1 MEQTHTTHNGVAAT
15 PGAQRRVLVVEDDS
29 TIVDA
34 IAARL
39 RAEGFLVQT
48 AVDGPAAVDAAEA
61 WQPDLMV
68 LDVMLPGFDGLE
80 VCRRVQAQRPV
91 PVLML
96 TARDDETDMLVG
108 LGVGADDYMTKP
120 FSMRELAARVHVLL
134 RRVERAALAAVTP
147 RSGILRL
154 GELEIDHAQRRV
166 RVRSEDVHLTPT
178 EFDLLVCLANTPA
191 PSSPASS
198 CSPRCGTGPTR
209 PAPGPSTATSRPCAA
224 RSAPS
229 ASVRST
235 ASATRWRRFYA
246 MSAMR
251 RRRPWDGL
259 PARQGWRNWLRSV
272 SISISIKT
280 KLGTLVVVSVFIT
293 TGLLLVA
300 LRTETELR
308 FITVFSVIATLLI
321 TQFVAHG
328 LTAPLD
334 EMNTV
339 AKGIS
344 HGDYTRRVRGADR
357 RDELGDLASTINRMA
372 DDLEAVDQHRKEL
385 VANVSHELR
394 TPIAA
399 LRAVLENVVDGVS
412 AADPETMRTALKQ
425 TERLG
430 RLVETLLD
438 LSRLDNGVVPLRA
451 RRFEVWPYLSGVL
464 KEANLAAAQRGL
476 TSGSGHHTR
485 TDVHLHLDVSPPEL
499 TAHADAERLHQVVAN
514 LIDNAV
520 KHSPPHGRVTVR
532 ARRGPLPESLD
543 LEVVDEGPGIPEQ
556 ERHRVFERFN
566 RGSVTAPHGKGSDG
580 GTGLGLA
587 IARWAVD
594 LHGGRIGVAESSRGC
609 RILVTLPGIP
619 SARG

>member
-1 MEQTHTTHNGVAAT
+1 
-15 PGAQRRVLVVEDDS
+15 
-29 TIVDA
+29 
-34 IAARL
+34 
-39 RAEGFLVQT
+39 
-48 AVDGPAAVDAAEA
+48 
-61 WQPDLMV
+61 
-68 LDVMLPGFDGLE
+68 
-80 VCRRVQAQRPV
+80 
-91 PVLML
+91 
-96 TARDDETDMLVG
+96 
-108 LGVGADDYMTKP
+108 
-120 FSMRELAARVHVLL
+120 
-134 RRVERAALAAVTP
+134 
-147 RSGILRL
+147 
-154 GELEIDHAQRRV
+154 
-166 RVRSEDVHLTPT
+166 
-178 EFDLLVCLANTPA
+178 
-191 PSSPASS
+191 
-198 CSPRCGTGPTR
+198 
-209 PAPGPSTATSRPCAA
+209 
-224 RSAPS
+224 
-229 ASVRST
+229 
-235 ASATRWRRFYA
+235 
-246 MSAMR
+246 MR
-251 RRRPWDGL
+251 R
-259 PARQGWRNWLRSV
+259 PARQRRPGRRAV
-272 SISISIKT
+272 SITIKT
-280 KLGTLVVVSVFIT
+280 KLGMLVVVSVFIT
-293 TGLLLVA
+293 TGLVLVA
-300 LRTETELR
+300 LRTSTELR

-344 HGDYTRRVRGADR
+344 HGDFTRRVRGADR

-372 DDLEAVDQHRKEL
+372 DDLEAVDRHRKEL

-438 LSRLDNGVVPLRA
+438 LSRLDNGVLPLRA
-451 RRFEVWPYLSGVL
+451 SRFEVWPYLSGVL
-464 KEANLAAAQRGL
+464 KEANLTVARRGL
-476 TSGSGHHTR
+476 ASGSGHHTR
-485 TDVHLHLDVSPPEL
+485 TDVHLHLDVWPPEL

-532 ARRGPLPESLD
+532 ARRGAQPESLE

-566 RGSVTAPHGKGSDG
+566 RGKVTSPHGKGSDG

-594 LHGGRIGVAESSRGC
+594 LHGGRIGVAESARGC

-619 SARG
+619 QARG